1 MNADSYIWISGGLL
15 VGGLGIWLGL
25 RLGHKSPTVRNGPDS
40 RTAIADSLKKV
51 EGASAGADALILGD
65 IEHPLLEITPTEFS
79 GRSADPIA
87 VDSSMRSAL
96 QPLLQRAPEFF
107 RFGREMTTKTYRL
120 VFSPTVTRALNKGTL
135 ELVPSAGELLP
146 VVRKVGGSKKFLK
159 LGRVVTTGGIR
170 LANVAAASWQI
181 ASIATAQHYLA
192 EINARLAGI
201 ERGIDDIR
209 TWLEEEK
216 KGELRAAVH
225 LLREYYHAIA
235 RGELHEHERAAIYH
249 QLDDIERTCLSIGEL
264 AREMS
269 RRRLEE
275 LDRLDVREW
284 MDRGGS
290 AERALKWVKH
300 NREALD
306 LISLAQSV
314 RILVCQVKSTMPGDR
329 LRLHDR
335 IEHAKQEVIE
345 AQRLFE
351 ATREVLDA
359 KVQELAKRKG
369 NVFALG
375 GLLDEDYR
383 HKINTEY
390 SCAREHTAQAVEK
403 LRRESASALDFSSR
417 FQALDTAGLALD
429 VRVNEDGKIDI
440 LSAKP
445 TSA

>member
-1 MNADSYIWISGGLL
+1 
-15 VGGLGIWLGL
+15 
-25 RLGHKSPTVRNGPDS
+25 
-40 RTAIADSLKKV
+40 
-51 EGASAGADALILGD
+51 
-65 IEHPLLEITPTEFS
+65 
-79 GRSADPIA
+79 
-87 VDSSMRSAL
+87 
-96 QPLLQRAPEFF
+96 
-107 RFGREMTTKTYRL
+107 MTTKTYKL
-120 VFSPTVTRALNKGTL
+120 IFSPTVTRALNKGTL
-135 ELVPSAGELLP
+135 ELVPSAGDLLP
-146 VVRKVGGSKKFLK
+146 IARKVGDPKSFVK
-159 LGRVVTTGGIR
+159 LGRVITTGGIR

-181 ASIATAQHYLA
+181 AAIATAQHYLA

-225 LLREYYHAIA
+225 LLREYYNAIA
-235 RGELHEHERAAIYH
+235 RGELHHHEQAAIYH

-275 LDRLDVREW
+275 LERLDVREW

-290 AERALKWVKH
+290 AERAFKWVKH

-306 LISLAQSV
+306 LIFLAQSV
-314 RILVCQVKSTMPGDR
+314 RILVCQVKSTLPGDR
-329 LRLHDR
+329 QRLNDR
-335 IEHAKQEVIE
+335 IEHAKREVFE

-351 ATREVLDA
+351 ATRGVLDG
-359 KVQELAKRKG
+359 KVQELTKRDG
-369 NVFALG
+369 NFFALG

-383 HKINTEY
+383 HKIILEY

-403 LRRESASALDFSSR
+403 LRRESASALNFSGR
-417 FQALDTAGLALD
+417 FHELDTAGLTLD
-429 VRVNEDGKIDI
+429 VRVNENGEIDI
-440 LSAKP
+440 LSAQP

>member
-1 MNADSYIWISGGLL
+1 
-15 VGGLGIWLGL
+15 
-25 RLGHKSPTVRNGPDS
+25 
-40 RTAIADSLKKV
+40 
-51 EGASAGADALILGD
+51 
-65 IEHPLLEITPTEFS
+65 
-79 GRSADPIA
+79 
-87 VDSSMRSAL
+87 
-96 QPLLQRAPEFF
+96 
-107 RFGREMTTKTYRL
+107 
-120 VFSPTVTRALNKGTL
+120 L

-146 VVRKVGGSKKFLK
+146 VVRKVGDPKKFVK

-201 ERGIDDIR
+201 QRGIDDIR

-235 RGELHEHERAAIYH
+235 RGELHEHEQAAIYH

-284 MDRGGS
+284 TDRGGS
-290 AERALKWVKH
+290 AERALEWVKH

-314 RILVCQVKSTMPGDR
+314 RILVCQVKSTLPGDR
-329 LRLHDR
+329 QRLHER

-345 AQRLFE
+345 SQRLFE
-351 ATREVLDA
+351 ATREVLDT

-369 NVFALG
+369 SFFALG

-383 HKINTEY
+383 GKINTEY

-403 LRRESASALDFSSR
+403 LRRESASALNFSSR

-429 VRVNEDGKIDI
+429 VRVNDDGKIDI
-440 LSAKP
+440 LSAQP
-445 TSA
+445 TPA

>member
-1 MNADSYIWISGGLL
+1 MNSSEICISVLGGLVILGAGIWIIRRWRQTPPAMTNSSRLGVAAADSADE
-15 VGGLGIWLGL
+15 
-25 RLGHKSPTVRNGPDS
+25 PD
-40 RTAIADSLKKV
+40 
-51 EGASAGADALILGD
+51 GASTSADALILGD
-65 IEHPLLEITPTEFS
+65 IANPLIEITATNAASNAAPLQVSPAMKT
-79 GRSADPIA
+79 
-87 VDSSMRSAL
+87 AL
-96 QPLLQRAPEFF
+96 QPLLQRAPEVL
-107 RFGREMTTKTYRL
+107 RLGSEMATKTYRV
-120 VFSPTVTRALNKGTL
+120 VFSPTVTRALKDGSL
-135 ELVPSAGELLP
+135 ELLP
-146 VVRKVGGSKKFLK
+146 SSEQLLPVARDIGKGKKFVEI
-159 LGRVVTTGGIR
+159 GRLVKGGGVR
-170 LANVAAASWQI
+170 LASVAAMSWQI
-181 ASIATAQHYLA
+181 ASIVTAQHYLG

-225 LLREYYHAIA
+225 LLREYYSAIA
-235 RGELHEHERAAIYH
+235 RGELHEHEQAAIYH

-275 LDRLDVREW
+275 LDKLDVREW
-284 MDRGGS
+284 TDRGGS

-314 RILVCQVKSTMPGDR
+314 RILVCQVKSTLPGDR
-329 LRLHDR
+329 QRLHDR

-369 NVFALG
+369 SFFALG

-417 FQALDTAGLALD
+417 FHELDTAGLALD
-429 VRVNEDGKIDI
+429 VRVNEDGEIDI